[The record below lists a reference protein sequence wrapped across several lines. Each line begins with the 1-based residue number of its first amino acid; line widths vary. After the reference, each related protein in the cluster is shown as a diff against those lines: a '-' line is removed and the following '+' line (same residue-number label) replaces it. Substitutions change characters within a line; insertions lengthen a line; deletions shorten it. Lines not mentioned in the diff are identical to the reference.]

1 MLNWYHL
8 FTPELNDKKFLH
20 TQIMKVN
27 NKIKTTVFIKKSMY
41 PVYCSSKV
49 SFWFKKN
56 PINGELHKARKIA
69 SSFQSETARTKAKFL
84 KAVFLGNFIVK
95 AINNFNN
102 ADEELVIPKWFFNER
117 KTVVIN
123 WTRFSKKIFETFLL
137 EYYKNDKSKF
147 NIIWATSKIKSLS

>member
-1 MLNWYHL
+1 MLNSYHL

-49 SFWFKKN
+49 SFWCKKN

-123 WTRFSKKIFETFLL
+123 WTRFSKKILETFLL

>member
-1 MLNWYHL
+1 
-8 FTPELNDKKFLH
+8 
-20 TQIMKVN
+20 MKVN

-49 SFWFKKN
+49 SFWCKKN

-147 NIIWATSKIKSLS
+147 NIIWAASKIKSLS

>member
-1 MLNWYHL
+1 MLNSYHL

-49 SFWFKKN
+49 SFWCKKN

-123 WTRFSKKIFETFLL
+123 WTRFSKKIFKTFLL